1 MSDGVFSVALTIL
14 VVNVSNTESIEKI
27 SKGEFRLFFPIFF
40 SFIFSF
46 VVIGMYWV
54 AHHNEMNLIQRSDRP
69 FLWLSLL
76 FLLSTA
82 CIPFSAAYL
91 GKNWIWNGTFDESP
105 ILEERKGVFLYS
117 GNLFLAGILLQALW
131 HYARKRKNSHGD
143 WLLKKDVTKE
153 EENESLT
160 GIGWPRLPASSF
172 LVYR

>member
-1 MSDGVFSVALTIL
+1 VALTIL

-27 SKGEFRLFFPIFF
+27 SKGEFRLFLPIFF

-76 FLLSTA
+76 FLLSIV

-91 GKNWIWNGTFDESP
+91 GKNWIWNGHSMKALFWRNARECP
-105 ILEERKGVFLYS
+105 ILRQFVSGRHSVASTVALCEE
-117 GNLFLAGILLQALW
+117 AQ
-131 HYARKRKNSHGD
+131 
-143 WLLKKDVTKE
+143 E
-153 EENESLT
+153 
-160 GIGWPRLPASSF
+160 
-172 LVYR
+172 